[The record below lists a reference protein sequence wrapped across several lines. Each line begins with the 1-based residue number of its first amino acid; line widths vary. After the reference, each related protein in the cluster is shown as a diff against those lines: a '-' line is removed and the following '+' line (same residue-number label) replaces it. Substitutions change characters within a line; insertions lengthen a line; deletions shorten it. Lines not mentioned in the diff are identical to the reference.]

1 MRRAASTRWGL
12 LFVLVG
18 MLAGCGGGGS
28 TTGPASFN
36 FAQNDPHGVTAYGDS
51 ITVGELG
58 ERRRGLGL
66 GQRRVLGLVTTNNYP
81 ALLQKNLQGLDPAW
95 HVSNRGVSGELTR
108 DGLARLAGVLAAD
121 HSGYLLIMEG
131 TNDADRGT
139 DPAVIVG
146 NLDAMVGLAKAN
158 NTLPIIGTIPPIF
171 RNDPRAQGVVAA
183 ANNQIR
189 TLAQSRRIT
198 LAEIFN
204 GMNDRSL
211 FGTSPP
217 LGTEDPLHP
226 NDRGYAVMARIWFDA
241 VQKTIPL
248 PLSTSEA
255 ARSSSTPRGTP
266 RR

>member
-1 MRRAASTRWGL
+1 MPARWGL
-12 LFVLVG
+12 TFVLAG

-28 TTGPASFN
+28 TTGPSSFN

-58 ERRRGLGL
+58 EQRRSLSLGRP
-66 GQRRVLGLVTTNNYP
+66 GRVLGLVTSNNYP
-81 ALLQKNLQGLDPAW
+81 ALLQEMLQGRDPAW

-121 HSGYLLIMEG
+121 RPGYVLIMEG

-139 DPAVIVG
+139 DPAIIVA
-146 NLDAMVGLAKAN
+146 NLDAMVGQAKAN

-171 RNDPRAQGVVAA
+171 RNDPGAQSVVAR
-183 ANNQIR
+183 ANDQIR
-189 TLAQSRRIT
+189 SLAQSRKIT

-211 FGTSPP
+211 FGTEPP
-217 LGTEDPLHP
+217 QGSGDPLHP

-255 ARSSSTPRGTP
+255 SRSSSTTRGTP